1 MQKVTIDG
9 QLFAEA
15 IEIPNN
21 WNGFAEPVF
30 TFKEMNYIQSE
41 CSNLG
46 WDNLLEDGEFA
57 HLSGWEKIADDRW
70 VCSGWVWEVVEGND
84 AESK

>member
-1 MQKVTIDG
+1 MYGEIPHAQEEGNMIKVTIDG

-21 WNGFAEPVF
+21 WNGFAEPIF

-46 WDNLLEDGEFA
+46 WDILLEDGEAFA
-57 HLSGWEKIADDRW
+57 
-70 VCSGWVWEVVEGND
+70 VVV
-84 AESK
+84 